1 MRRRSIAP
9 LVVVTLALA
18 LGACSET
25 KDHGTYATFN
35 AGLAVGYV
43 EYLDERQPLVGPGVA
58 ELDSDVVCLEEV
70 WMPEHVD
77 DVLSATASTFPHSF
91 AVDTYDPVAN
101 TGPPDCTEDITAD
114 MLACV
119 NLNCDTVPPDGL
131 SDCVLTYCGGEL
143 TALGTESPEC
153 LDCLVAN
160 LGHTIEE
167 IFTTCHSE
175 SKEYIYEASNG
186 LILLSKL
193 ELRDTDH
200 IVLDSTFNKR
210 LALFARITNDAGKDV
225 ALVCTHLTPGWDDVP
240 YTGDFG
246 SWIDEQAHQIDQ
258 IATYIEENT
267 SEGEMIVLMGDMNNG
282 PDVPP
287 GITGDLP
294 DNYQLFIDAGFSDPY
309 AESDDAVCTFCSENP
324 ILADD
329 RDDVLI
335 DHVFFMNF
343 PSSAKY
349 EGMRILDEIHTVGSV
364 DTPLSD
370 HYGLS
375 VSVTE

>member
-1 MRRRSIAP
+1 MARLTPALLLVLVLSAP
-9 LVVVTLALA
+9 L
-18 LGACSET
+18 GCSEE

-43 EYLDERQPLVGPGVA
+43 EYVDERQPLVGPGVA
-58 ELDSDVVCLEEV
+58 ELESDVLCMQEV

-77 DVLSATASTFPHSF
+77 DVLSATASAFPHSF

-101 TGPPDCTEDITAD
+101 TGPPVCTEEITAD

-119 NLNCDTVPPDGL
+119 NRDCIDVPPDGL
-131 SDCVLTYCGGEL
+131 SDCVLAFCGAELMELGE
-143 TALGTESPEC
+143 ASPGC

-175 SKEYIYEASNG
+175 SKQYLYEAANG
-186 LILLSKL
+186 LILLSRF

-200 IVLDSTFNKR
+200 LVLDSTFNKR
-210 LALFARITNDAGKDV
+210 LALFARITNDAGEDV
-225 ALVCTHLTPGWDDVP
+225 ALVCTHLTPGWDDELP
-240 YTGDFG
+240 YTGPFG
-246 SWIDEQAHQIDQ
+246 SWTEEQAHQIDQ

-267 SEGEMIVLMGDMNNG
+267 SDGEMIVLMGDMNNG

-287 GITGDLP
+287 GITGDHA
-294 DNYQLFIDAGFSDPY
+294 DNYQLFIDAGFSDPFV
-309 AESDDAVCTFCSENP
+309 EGGDAVCTFCSENP
-324 ILADD
+324 ILSDD

-349 EGMRILDEIHTVGSV
+349 DSMRILDETLTIGSV
-364 DTPLSD
+364 ETPLSD

-375 VSVTE
+375 ISVTE

>member
-1 MRRRSIAP
+1 MRRRSISL
-9 LVVVTLALA
+9 LVACALMTTLW
-18 LGACSET
+18 ACSET

-43 EYLDERQPLVGPGVA
+43 EYVDERQPLVGPGVA
-58 ELDSDVVCLEEV
+58 ELTSDVLCMQEV

-101 TGPPDCTEDITAD
+101 TGPAACTEDDTAD

-119 NLNCDTVPPDGL
+119 TLNCDGVPADGL

-143 TALGTESPEC
+143 TAMGTDAPDC

-160 LGHTIEE
+160 LGHTVEE
-167 IFTTCHSE
+167 IFDTCHSE
-175 SKEYIYEASNG
+175 SKEYLYEAANG
-186 LILLSKL
+186 VILLSKL

-200 IVLDSTFNKR
+200 LILDSTFNKR

-225 ALVCTHLTPGWDDVP
+225 ALVCTHLTPEFDGVP
-240 YTGDFG
+240 YTGDFS
-246 SWIDEQAHQIDQ
+246 SWAGEQAHQIGQ
-258 IATYIEENT
+258 ITAWIEEKT
-267 SEGEMIVLMGDMNNG
+267 SDGEMTVLMGDMNNG
-282 PDVPP
+282 PDLPP
-287 GITGDLP
+287 VITGDVS
-294 DNYQLFIDAGFSDPY
+294 DNYQLIIDAGFSDPF
-309 AESDDAVCTFCSENP
+309 AESGSAVCTFCSENP

-329 RDDVLI
+329 REDVLI

-349 EGMRILDEIHTVGSV
+349 DGKRILDEIHTVGSV

-375 VSVTE
+375 ISVTE